1 MVNFIIKLLLVTGKD
16 IILVVCDR
24 LLKIAHFVATTK
36 EISAEELAR
45 LFRDNVQKLHRLLE
59 SIISDRRPQFVAELN
74 KKLNS
79 MLEIENKLLMVF
91 YLQTDRQTE

>member
-45 LFRDNVQKLHRLLE
+45 LFRDNV
-59 SIISDRRPQFVAELN
+59 
-74 KKLNS
+74 
-79 MLEIENKLLMVF
+79 
-91 YLQTDRQTE
+91 